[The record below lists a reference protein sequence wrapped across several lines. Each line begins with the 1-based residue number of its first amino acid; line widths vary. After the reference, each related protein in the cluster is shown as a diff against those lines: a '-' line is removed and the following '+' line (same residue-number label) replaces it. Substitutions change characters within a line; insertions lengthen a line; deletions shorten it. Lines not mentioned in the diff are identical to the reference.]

1 MVYTT
6 WPLKRIE

>member
-6 WPLKRIE
+6 WPLKQIE